1 MTGARRAPRLRHPL
15 PLIGETAQA
24 RAKAVLG
31 MAWLI
36 GLLNLTDAKAPDC
49 MARILIAD
57 DDELIAELAS
67 EVLIDA
73 GHACGWVTSAEE
85 AWACV
90 QRKRPDVLL
99 LDHTMPGESGLT
111 LLRGL
116 RQSAQFYDL
125 PVIMFTAMNGA
136 EDEAQAI
143 YAGAQDFIRKPFDP
157 AVLAQRIGWI
167 IRLRGDRP
175 RHVDLRTAL
184 AIDDAC
190 PAPPVAMARRMI

>member
-1 MTGARRAPRLRHPL
+1 
-15 PLIGETAQA
+15 
-24 RAKAVLG
+24 
-31 MAWLI
+31 
-36 GLLNLTDAKAPDC
+36 

-57 DDELIAELAS
+57 DDELVAELAS

-73 GHACGWVTSAEE
+73 GHACGWVTSA
-85 AWACV
+85 ADAFVCI

-111 LLRGL
+111 LLRKL

-157 AVLAQRIGWI
+157 AMLVRCVGRIIQQRA
-167 IRLRGDRP
+167 DRP

-184 AIDDAC
+184 AIDGEHGAAPM
-190 PAPPVAMARRMI
+190 PAARRIV